1 MHYIIHRPWWEA
13 EWTPFSP
20 LSQVAVL
27 LMSHISG
34 WGGPAAWDNTG
45 LPRDQRKSYYV
56 HIIRKKI
63 HPLNHRKNSSKIS
76 AWTKNSMICVLPDG
90 KEGVERVVQVDIPG
104 FLILPVA
111 SFTIPES
118 EGFVLIIWV
127 PSG

>member
-13 EWTPFSP
+13 EWTPFPP

-34 WGGPAAWDNTG
+34 WGGLAAWDNTG
-45 LPRDQRKSYYV
+45 HLRDQQKAMHS
-56 HIIRKKI
+56 IRKKI
-63 HPLNHRKNSSKIS
+63 YPLNHRKNSSKIS
-76 AWTKNSMICVLPDG
+76 TWTKNSMICVLPDG
-90 KEGVERVVQVDIPG
+90 KEGAERVVGVIPG
-104 FLILPVA
+104 FSTLPVA

-118 EGFVLIIWV
+118 EGFVLIISV